1 MCGVSIVPVPLGVEH
16 VQRSVNSACC
26 ATFNRPVPL
35 GVEHVLRSVNSSC
48 SIRGRTC
55 ATECQ

>member
-1 MCGVSIVPVPLGVEH
+1 MCYGVSIVPVPLGVEH
-16 VQRSVNSACC
+16 VQRSVNSA
-26 ATFNRPVPL
+26 
-35 GVEHVLRSVNSSC
+35 S

>member
-1 MCGVSIVPVPLGVEH
+1 MPVPLGVEH
-16 VQRSVNSACC
+16 IYGVSIV
-26 ATFNRPVPL
+26 PVPL
-35 GVEHVLRSVNSSC
+35 GVEHVLRSVNSAC

>member
-1 MCGVSIVPVPLGVEH
+1 M
-16 VQRSVNSACC
+16 
-26 ATFNRPVPL
+26 PVPL
-35 GVEHVLRSVNSSC
+35 GVEHVLRSVNSACSIREHVEHVLRSVNSAC

>member
-1 MCGVSIVPVPLGVEH
+1 MCMSIVPVPL
-16 VQRSVNSACC
+16 
-26 ATFNRPVPL
+26 
-35 GVEHVLRSVNSSC
+35 VEHVLRSVNSAC

>member
-1 MCGVSIVPVPLGVEH
+1 MSYGVSIVPVPLGVEH
-16 VQRSVNSACC
+16 VLRSVSV
-26 ATFNRPVPL
+26 PVPL
-35 GVEHVLRSVNSSC
+35 GVEHVLRSVNSAC